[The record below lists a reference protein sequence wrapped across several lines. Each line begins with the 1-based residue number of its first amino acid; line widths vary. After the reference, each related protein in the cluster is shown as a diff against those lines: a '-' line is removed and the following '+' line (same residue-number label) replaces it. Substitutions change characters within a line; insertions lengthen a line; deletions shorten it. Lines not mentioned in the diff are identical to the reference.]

1 MSGGMDPAPL
11 FTPEELKAAGAAA
24 KEMRWEAD
32 AWAAQLRT
40 PAAKAEYAAL
50 AKELVEMAEALKRDC
65 AAGKYAL
72 SPSELEQLRRDGI
85 LRKCHTQKRGV
96 AND

>member
-1 MSGGMDPAPL
+1 MSGGEVAPL
-11 FTPEELKAAGAAA
+11 FTPEELKAAVAAA
-24 KEMRWEAD
+24 KEMRREAD

-72 SPSELEQLRRDGI
+72 TAEEIEELRREGI
-85 LRKCHTQKRGV
+85 LVKRNV
-96 AND
+96 TP